1 MENEKEMVENNHHE
15 EVEMEGLNGSR
26 NMGETLPPDGAE
38 PIDLEEVGKPVDYHS
53 LGKKELVDLVK
64 EALKN
69 TDFKRIDTL
78 LKETKLHF
86 DEFRNKEREEA
97 LQRFL
102 QDGGKKDDFE
112 YRPAELDIAFDANYK
127 LLRDKRNQH
136 VREQEEN
143 KNANFNRKAELLEKL
158 RALVDSEDT
167 EQSFTVFK
175 EVQREWKNIG
185 PVPNT
190 QAKAQWANYT
200 ALVDRFYDNRSI
212 YFELKE
218 LDRRKNLE
226 LKQELCVKAEKL
238 NEIERISEAV
248 KELNELHNEFKHV
261 GPVPKEDKEQV
272 WQRFKAASDAIYQ
285 KRDAFLEKVAQELQK
300 NLLEKMKLAE
310 EATVYASFQ
319 SDRIKE
325 WNTKTQEL
333 LAIQKRW
340 EAAGAIP
347 RAKSKEVNKKFWSAF
362 KSFFN
367 AKSQFFKKLDEE
379 RSANLIKKENL
390 VKEAQQLRENTNW
403 EATAQSLKELQI
415 KWKEIGPVP
424 EKARE
429 RVYQEFK
436 EACDFFFNQR
446 RSQFD
451 KMDDEQK
458 INLEKKE
465 AICAELEQLASTGSG
480 TKEQLSVLI
489 EQFNSLG
496 FVPKKA
502 INSIRAR
509 FQKAIDTFIASIE
522 NVTAEEKENMLLE
535 AEVGTLRND
544 PDADRKLYQK
554 EQGIRKKITKAEN
567 DLAVLRNNLEFFGR
581 SKNAEK
587 YKDEFNIKI
596 KEASEQLTALKN
608 QLKMLKTVS

>member
-1 MENEKEMVENNHHE
+1 MENEKEMVDNSHQE
-15 EVEMEGLNGSR
+15 EAELEGSGGSR
-26 NMGETLPPDGAE
+26 NMGEITPSDSSE
-38 PIDLEEVGKPVDYHS
+38 PIDLEEVGKAVDYDT

-97 LQRFL
+97 LQKFI
-102 QDGGKKDDFE
+102 QEGGKKDDFE

-127 LLRDKRNQH
+127 LLRDKRNQYF
-136 VREQEEN
+136 REQEEN
-143 KNANFNRKAELLEKL
+143 KNANFNRKTELLEKL
-158 RALVDSEDT
+158 RALVDAEDSEY
-167 EQSFTVFK
+167 SFNAIK
-175 EVQREWKNIG
+175 EVQREWKHIG

-226 LKQELCVKAEKL
+226 LKNELCVKAERL
-238 NEIERISEAV
+238 NEVERISDAV
-248 KELNELHNEFKHV
+248 KELNELHNEFKHI

-272 WQRFKAASDAIYQ
+272 WQRFKAASDAIYK
-285 KRDAFLEKVAQELQK
+285 KRDAYLEQVAQELQK
-300 NLLEKMKLAE
+300 NLQEKLKLAE
-310 EATVYASFQ
+310 EATAYASFQ

-325 WNTKTQEL
+325 WNQKTQEL

-362 KSFFN
+362 KAFFN

-379 RSANLIKKENL
+379 RSVNLAKKESL
-390 VKEAQQLRENTNW
+390 VSEARQLRENTNW
-403 EATAQSLKELQI
+403 QATAQALKDLQL

-451 KMDDEQK
+451 KIEDEQK

-465 AICAELEQLASTGSG
+465 TICSELEQLTTSGSG
-480 TKEQLSVLI
+480 TREQLTALI
-489 EQFNSLG
+489 EQFNAIG

-502 INSIRAR
+502 INAIRAR
-509 FQKAIDTFIASIE
+509 FQKAVDGFIASIE
-522 NVTAEEKENMLLE
+522 NVTAEEKENLLLE

-544 PDADRKLYQK
+544 PDAERKLYQK

-596 KEASEQLTALKN
+596 KEASDQLAALKN